1 MSDLDALVAK
11 SEAAKVQYRREVDSL
26 QRARCVELAAG
37 ANSARREAALW
48 REITREQ
55 QSPER
60 TRVAH
65 SALAEA
71 RRLHAAAKA
80 ELGDCSQAARRAEA
94 VKDASSE
101 FLSAA
106 QRRGQLLREGRHADD
121 GLEIAMMAHARLKR
135 SEAALLGDCQ
145 AVVPTRAFGPHG
157 GEPGFQGLAS
167 AQQSRSDGVAPLVVP
182 QDALPVPHAPREASL
197 SIQCRGPSSG
207 ASPIGVRLSEA
218 EGQGVSVMVRVS
230 EASSL
235 SVLLREREAIRRCLT
250 DAGIEV
256 RAVTVERG
264 EPRELES
271 APVERFRR
279 RKQQAWRDDE
289 PWVA

>member
-37 ANSARREAALW
+37 AKSAQREAALW

-101 FLSAA
+101 FLSAV
-106 QRRGQLLREGRHADD
+106 QRRGQLLREGRQADD
-121 GLEIAMMAHARLKR
+121 GLEVAMMAHARLKR
-135 SEAALLGDCQ
+135 GEAALLGDCQ
-145 AVVPTRAFGPHG
+145 AVVPPQAVAPHG
-157 GEPGFQGLAS
+157 GQACLKALAS
-167 AQQSRSDGVAPLVVP
+167 AQQSRSDGVAPLVAA
-182 QDALPVPHAPREASL
+182 QDALPILPAPREASL
-197 SIQCRGPSSG
+197 SIQCRGPAG

-230 EASSL
+230 EAGSL
-235 SVLLREREAIRRCLT
+235 SVLLREREAIRRCLA

-256 RAVTVERG
+256 KAVTVERG
-264 EPRELES
+264 EPQELGS
-271 APVERFRR
+271 APIERFRR